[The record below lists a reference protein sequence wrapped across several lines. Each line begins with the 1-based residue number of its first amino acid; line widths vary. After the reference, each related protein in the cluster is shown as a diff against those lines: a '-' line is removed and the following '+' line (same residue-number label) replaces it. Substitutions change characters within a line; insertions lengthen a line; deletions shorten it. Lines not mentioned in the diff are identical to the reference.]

1 MICVHAEVEKN
12 LKNVIEEKGYTIKKE
27 FLCNEL
33 WSNSAW
39 EKLQVRHFC

>member
-1 MICVHAEVEKN
+1 MICVHAEVGKN

-33 WSNSAW
+33 WSNSTW
-39 EKLQVRHFC
+39 EKS